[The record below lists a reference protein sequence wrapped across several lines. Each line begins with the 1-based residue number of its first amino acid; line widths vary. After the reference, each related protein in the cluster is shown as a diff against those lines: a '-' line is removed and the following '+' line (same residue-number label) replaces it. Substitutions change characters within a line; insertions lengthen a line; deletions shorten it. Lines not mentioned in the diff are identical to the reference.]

1 MALKPSANPLEN
13 PLKQCVANEKTFREF
28 PAKVG
33 VPVSRI
39 AKIIVYDY
47 VYIYIYSYI
56 VISLYDVI

>member
-47 VYIYIYSYI
+47 VYIYIYT
-56 VISLYDVI
+56 VI

>member
-39 AKIIVYDY
+39 AIIIVYDY
-47 VYIYIYSYI
+47 VYIYIQLYSYI
-56 VISLYDVI
+56 VIVI